1 MHHGHAHAGPHHG
14 HSHAVDRTVNKNR
27 LAIALAINVGLV
39 AAGIVGTVV
48 FHSLALLADAGHIL
62 SDVGAIA
69 LAMFAAAMAARP
81 AQGRRTFGFHRT
93 EILAALTNGL
103 VLVAVAVLVF
113 IEAVMR
119 LGSPSDVNGTGV
131 LVIGVVG
138 LAGNVVAT
146 LALAGGDREDI
157 NLEAVLR
164 HSAAD
169 ALGSLGVVVAGAL
182 VLIGGWDRADPIA
195 GIVIGILILLGSWRL
210 IKEPVDV
217 LMEAAPAGVDVQE
230 VGTVM
235 ARVEG
240 VREVHDLHVWTV
252 TSGFPALAA
261 HVRTDPAYDMDQ
273 VRHDLEHVLA
283 DRFGIEHTTL
293 QVMVEQL
300 LELEDRRGDGADR
313 GGDG

>member
-1 MHHGHAHAGPHHG
+1 MHHGHAHAGLHHG
-14 HSHAVDRTVNKNR
+14 HSHGVDRTVNRSR
-27 LAIALAINVGLV
+27 LAVALAINVVLV
-39 AAGIVGTVV
+39 VAGVVGTVV
-48 FHSLALLADAGHIL
+48 FHSVALLADAGHIL

-81 AQGRRTFGFHRT
+81 AEGRRTFGYHRT
-93 EILAALTNGL
+93 EILAALVNGL

-119 LGSPSDVNGTGV
+119 LGNPSDVNGAGV
-131 LVIGVVG
+131 LIIGLVG
-138 LAGNVVAT
+138 LAGNIAAT
-146 LALAGGDREDI
+146 VALAGGDREDI

-169 ALGSLGVVVAGAL
+169 ALGSLGVVVSGAL

-195 GIVIGILILLGSWRL
+195 GIVIGILILVGSWRL

-217 LMEAAPAGVDVQE
+217 LMEAAPAGLDVQE

-235 ARVEG
+235 ASVDG

-261 HVRTDPAYDMDQ
+261 HVRTDPAYDMDE
-273 VRHDLEHVLA
+273 VRHHLEHVLA

-293 QVMVEQL
+293 QMMVEQL
-300 LELEDRRGDGADR
+300 LEIEDRRGEPPG
-313 GGDG
+313 